1 MAFWD
6 SIGKAARGAYYQIN
20 PFDRGLTYS
29 DSFRS
34 GEERKRKQQQQAPR
48 PQQPQ
53 NTQYVNGL
61 VSGGGVKAQE
71 DRRREVA
78 RQAAR
83 QQVQNPIGGFLAGV
97 LNKGKSVAEDY
108 VDLNKKGLDLLKD
121 PQKILDGGE
130 VVRKAI
136 VNATPPVQ
144 LYNRVRTAQRV
155 QQGRQQVSKY
165 EQDVNNQVK
174 EAFGGQ
180 VTNLNDAIKTLSARR
195 SELNPNEKK
204 ALLTLLNV
212 NRQIAEDRRT
222 IEEGNLQNV
231 DPVGILEDALV
242 FGGEPVANLTREIF
256 TRGPARIVKELDSNK
271 LGKAMIPFIGETSK
285 GIDVAQESSLGK
297 FIFGRGKVDKASDD
311 IKSFTKDIPILR
323 DIFKY
328 APLATAGGIAI
339 NMPGIGGTK
348 AGKFVKAS
356 KELSKV
362 DNVDDVVRVI
372 GKYDDLTKV
381 FGEVD
386 DTLKPIL
393 LERLAKETKP
403 KEIQKSIRGSL
414 EATKRLQLADPNVD
428 PLEALKAE
436 ARKYKSAEEFVNSK
450 INAYRATSETYNPLK
465 VSLGGNKKQ
474 FGTYVTNDLE
484 TAKAYLD
491 NRNTIIDNLHLTDK
505 AKVATESDLPKK
517 FRINELSD
525 YKKFGGPQEWQQ
537 KAAKWAKDNGYD
549 VMDFGGRNNMTVVNP
564 EALKTKQQLTD
575 LYNQA
580 TAPQV
585 GKTDGAADYRS
596 THQIDSKTSRNLG
609 DIKTLE
615 QDISNVK
622 SKYGL
627 TNYDN
632 ADIKRLNSIVGNPE
646 AGVKIY
652 RVSPKGELNSGDWV
666 TTSKTYADDIKR
678 QNGGKVYEYTVKA
691 KDLNLP
697 ANIEDNPS
705 LARFSAFQYNKS
717 TPVAPVES
725 KGIDSTLD
733 ELQNLQPEEIAK
745 IDDLAKQAGFAGLD
759 DVARSLQPKAV
770 SNISEATP
778 PTINTSYGLG
788 TQATTAIVEK
798 DQPIIRVLRKA
809 EKQTGR
815 KGIVDQ
821 FMYDSGLQSRSAS
834 IANQK
839 LTSNPNLKEAL
850 GGLSKRKLKDL
861 NAYSAARSELSNADR
876 GLQTS
881 LPVSQLQK
889 IVDDLGPQYA
899 GRFERLN
906 AFYKDLASDLRDAG
920 IIDEARYQQFIA
932 SPDYVRIQRD
942 MSDLINFK
950 GQGGNTYSLGA
961 TITRQKRIGS
971 KRAIKGA
978 DVTAFDYTQQVQKE
992 IQRNQTA
999 GNLIDVL
1006 AENNLAKRLEPTEAV
1021 RKNTIKRIV
1030 NGKTEIYE
1038 VDPEIKKVIENVA
1051 PYQLNTLEKI
1061 VAMPKRVFQATTT
1074 GLSAPFALANYV
1086 KDQVGSAINSKRIIA
1101 THSPNNIFSGIFQ
1114 ATKDFGVTNNN
1125 EMWQKFIAHA
1135 GDTTQ
1140 YDLTRGT
1147 KSAKRLSRELR
1158 RGEIGFVAN
1167 RITSPLKSLEDLI
1180 AITEKSTRY
1189 QNFRGMYKS
1198 LIKKGGNES
1207 DALREATL
1215 AAWQNSVDF
1224 NRYGNWGKTLNLLIP
1239 YFNSG
1244 IQGSRQL
1251 VRSFKNRPIAT
1262 SIKSIATVGLPIAGV
1277 TAWNLSDPER
1287 KAIYDNISEFEKE
1300 NGLVII
1306 PPGPLSQNKDGTYN
1320 VWKIP
1325 LTQGYN
1331 QLFGGVRRAMETY
1344 SDKEPTDFGAIALDI
1359 IGAVSG
1365 PIQTRGGLAK
1375 TGSSLIPQG
1384 VKPIIQQ
1391 AANKDFFTGKDIVP
1405 DFIEN
1410 ATTKDGSPIPEEK
1423 KAFKYTSGSAK
1434 AIGRLLGKSP
1444 IRVEKFLKDTFGKV
1458 GQYGE
1463 NAADNA
1469 LAKLG
1474 IIKPNEIGGVSVK
1487 DDITRRF
1494 TKAQGEYNYKKSD
1507 GAKYFDDVK
1516 AVTSSL
1522 NGNEKSAYDTL
1533 HPQKTS
1539 FLGEDIFDENKRLTS
1554 FQKAGIYLQYPKVFE
1569 ADRALDKK
1577 QRAKGNPGN
1586 PIFDLPKDQLTRIL
1600 LKATLPPGAKDPELS
1615 KLWEKDWYQDYN
1627 AKRTKYYEAVKKSL
1641 KKQGKT
1647 LPKSNNPYPETPKNL
1662 QKVMDYYSSLP
1673 KGTGDRSNWIESNP
1687 TLWKKMTKQWEAVDN
1702 WENKERVKLGLD
1714 KIAPEDQLG
1723 ATSNKYGYGSS
1734 GEGGKSGKSGKTA
1747 KDKRVPLSSLTSY
1760 IRGLGTDIPDVA
1772 SQIRA
1777 PEVRLNLPRPV
1788 ASRAKRVK
1796 IKFR

>member
-130 VVRKAI
+130 IVRKAI

-256 TRGPARIVKELDSNK
+256 TRGPARIVKEIESNK
-271 LGKAMIPFIGETSK
+271 LAKAMVPFIGETSK
-285 GIDVAQESSLGK
+285 GIDVAQESNLGK

-328 APLATAGGIAI
+328 APLATAGGIAV
-339 NMPGIGGTK
+339 NLPGIGGTSK
-348 AGKFVKAS
+348 VGKFGKAA
-356 KELSKV
+356 EEISKV
-362 DNVDDVVRVI
+362 DNADDVIKVI
-372 GKYDDLTKV
+372 GQYDDLAQV
-381 FGEVD
+381 FGSVD
-386 DTLKPIL
+386 DTLKPGL
-393 LERLAKETKP
+393 LEKLVKETKP
-403 KEIQKSIRGSL
+403 KEIQKVIQKTSEASKSL
-414 EATKRLQLADPNVD
+414 QFTDDLLRAAKSSESVSEFAKNITDDTVEAILKASKSRAKTPEANIIADLLKTGEITPKSEELFSNLKAVVDNKPQLGAQLKLADTP
-428 PLEALKAE
+428 
-436 ARKYKSAEEFVNSK
+436 K
-450 INAYRATSETYNPLK
+450 I
-465 VSLGGNKKQ
+465 
-474 FGTYVTNDLE
+474 
-484 TAKAYLD
+484 
-491 NRNTIIDNLHLTDK
+491 
-505 AKVATESDLPKK
+505 
-517 FRINELSD
+517 
-525 YKKFGGPQEWQQ
+525 
-537 KAAKWAKDNGYD
+537 
-549 VMDFGGRNNMTVVNP
+549 
-564 EALKTKQQLTD
+564 
-575 LYNQA
+575 
-580 TAPQV
+580 
-585 GKTDGAADYRS
+585 
-596 THQIDSKTSRNLG
+596 
-609 DIKTLE
+609 
-615 QDISNVK
+615 
-622 SKYGL
+622 
-627 TNYDN
+627 
-632 ADIKRLNSIVGNPE
+632 
-646 AGVKIY
+646 
-652 RVSPKGELNSGDWV
+652 
-666 TTSKTYADDIKR
+666 ADDAFKQTDDTIA
-678 QNGGKVYEYTVKA
+678 QLSSLDPEQA
-691 KDLNLP
+691 KL
-697 ANIEDNPS
+697 
-705 LARFSAFQYNKS
+705 
-717 TPVAPVES
+717 V
-725 KGIDSTLD
+725 
-733 ELQNLQPEEIAK
+733 
-745 IDDLAKQAGFAGLD
+745 DDLAKQAGFAGLD
-759 DVARSLQPKAV
+759 DVARTLQPKAV

-861 NAYSAARSELSNADR
+861 NAYSAARSELSNAGR

-889 IVDDLGPQYA
+889 IVDDLSPQYA

-1306 PPGPLSQNKDGTYN
+1306 PPGPLSQNEDGTYN

-1384 VKPIIQQ
+1384 IKPIIQQ

-1410 ATTKDGSPIPEEK
+1410 ATAKDGSPIPEEK

-1463 NAADNA
+1463 NAADNV

-1577 QRAKGNPGN
+1577 QRAKGTPGN

-1734 GEGGKSGKSGKTA
+1734 GKGGKSGKSGKTA
-1747 KDKRVPLSSLTSY
+1747 KNKRVPLSSLTSY

-1796 IKFR
+1796 INFRG